1 MRIHTGEE
9 LSMKKFVV
17 SLMMFGLCGFA
28 WAEDKSDVQ
37 QRLDRSADMF
47 QQITS
52 APDKGIPDDVMNS
65 AKCVAVVPHMVKAGL
80 GIGGEHGKGVA
91 TCKTSQGWSA
101 PAFFTVS
108 GGSVGLQ
115 IGAEGVDLV
124 MLIMNDQGMQ
134 ALLSD
139 KFQVGGD
146 ASAAAGPVG
155 RDAQAGTDWKLK
167 ASILTYS
174 RSKGAFGGVSL
185 NGSVIHQ
192 DKDSAKAFYG
202 QDETSQALLAGQVPP
217 PPDAK
222 GFLNAVARAQTVAQK

>member
-28 WAEDKSDVQ
+28 WAADKSDAQ
-37 QRLDRSADMF
+37 QRLDKSADVL
-47 QQITS
+47 QAITS
-52 APDKGIPDDVMNS
+52 APDKGIPQDVLNS

-91 TCKTSQGWSA
+91 TCKTSDGWSA

-108 GGSVGLQ
+108 GGSFGLQ

-124 MLIMNDQGMQ
+124 MLMMNDQGMQ

-155 RDAQAGTDWKLK
+155 RDAEAGTDWKMK
-167 ASILTYS
+167 APILTYS
-174 RSKGAFGGVSL
+174 RSKGVFGGVTL
-185 NGSVIHQ
+185 NGTVIHQ
-192 DKDSAKAFYG
+192 DKDAAKAFYG
-202 QDETSQALLAGQVPP
+202 QDETSQQLLAGQVPA

-222 GFLNAVARAQTVAQK
+222 TFLNAVAQARAVAQR

>member
-9 LSMKKFVV
+9 LSMKKLVV
-17 SLMMFGLCGFA
+17 SLMMFSLCCFA
-28 WAEDKSDVQ
+28 WAEDKSDASG
-37 QRLDRSADMF
+37 RLDKAADVL
-47 QQITS
+47 QAITS
-52 APDKGIPDDVMNS
+52 APDKGIPEDVMNG
-65 AKCVAVVPHMVKAGL
+65 AMCVAVVPHMVKAGL

-91 TCKTSQGWSA
+91 TCKTTNGWSA

-108 GGSVGLQ
+108 GGSFGLQ

-124 MLIMNDQGMQ
+124 MLMMNEQGMQ

-167 ASILTYS
+167 APILTYS
-174 RSKGAFGGVSL
+174 RSKGVFGGVTL
-185 NGSVIHQ
+185 NGTVIHQ
-192 DKDSAKAFYG
+192 DKDSVKAFYG
-202 QDETSQALLAGQVPP
+202 QDMSSKQILAGQVPA

-222 GFLNAVARAQTVAQK
+222 TFIDAVAHAHTVAQK

>member
-1 MRIHTGEE
+1 
-9 LSMKKFVV
+9 MKKLVV
-17 SLMMFGLCGFA
+17 SLVMFGLCGFA
-28 WAEDKSDVQ
+28 WAEDKSDAQ
-37 QRLDRSADMF
+37 QRLDRAADTL

-52 APDKGIPDDVMNS
+52 APDKGIPEDVMNS
-65 AKCVAVVPHMVKAGL
+65 ARCVAVVPHMVKAGL

-91 TCKTSQGWSA
+91 TCKTAQGWSA

-108 GGSVGLQ
+108 GGSFGLQ

-124 MLIMNDQGMQ
+124 MLMMNDQGMQ

-167 ASILTYS
+167 APILTYS
-174 RSKGAFGGVSL
+174 RSKGVFGGVSL
-185 NGSVIHQ
+185 NGTVIHQ

-217 PPDAK
+217 PPAAK
-222 GFLNAVARAQTVAQK
+222 GFLNAVSRAQTVAQK